1 MKQTILSVILSFS
14 LAVMTP
20 GAVEIAKAETVPSE
34 KQATVSLENG
44 SYEEG
49 SVIVTL
55 ASPDETPLTKEG
67 TTSFDKHIR
76 VEDSY
81 DFGDA
86 SVLGA
91 TKKSRQFFSDKTF
104 TVSQVTSDEYSTEEL
119 MDRLEDNAYVVNVE
133 PDYHMYK
140 MGSTNDTLSDAQW
153 DLDGG
158 GLFSGIRD
166 RRAGGICER
175 GAVQGAYN
183 EHRSSAY
190 RRPGKKG
197 RKQCRCRDS

>member
-158 GLFSGIRD
+158 GLFSGSTK
-166 RRAGGICER
+166 GIQYSK
-175 GAVQGAYN
+175 ASQTTAADLSLI
-183 EHRSSAY
+183 HI
-190 RRPGKKG
+190 
-197 RKQCRCRDS
+197 

>member
-1 MKQTILSVILSFS
+1 MKQTILSVILSFFS
-14 LAVMTP
+14 
-20 GAVEIAKAETVPSE
+20 
-34 KQATVSLENG
+34 G
-44 SYEEG
+44 SYDSRRSG
-49 SVIVTL
+49 NSQGRDCPIGKTGHGL
-55 ASPDETPLTKEG
+55 PGKWLLRRGKCHRHPGFSDETPLTKEG

-158 GLFSGIRD
+158 DFSPAVP
-166 RRAGGICER
+166 RASNIPR
-175 GAVQGAYN
+175 P
-183 EHRSSAY
+183 HRP
-190 RRPGKKG
+190 RLQTPRW
-197 RKQCRCRDS
+197 

>member
-119 MDRLEDNAYVVNVE
+119 MDRLEDNALCS
-133 PDYHMYK
+133 K
-140 MGSTNDTLSDAQW
+140 CRTRLSH
-153 DLDGG
+153 
-158 GLFSGIRD
+158 
-166 RRAGGICER
+166 
-175 GAVQGAYN
+175 V
-183 EHRSSAY
+183 
-190 RRPGKKG
+190 
-197 RKQCRCRDS
+197 

>member
-1 MKQTILSVILSFS
+1 MKQTILSVILSFFS
-14 LAVMTP
+14 GSYDSRRSGNSQGRDCP
-20 GAVEIAKAETVPSE
+20 IG

-91 TKKSRQFFSDKTF
+91 TKNPDNFSLTKPLR
-104 TVSQVTSDEYSTEEL
+104 SP
-119 MDRLEDNAYVVNVE
+119 RLLQMSIPPKN
-133 PDYHMYK
+133 
-140 MGSTNDTLSDAQW
+140 
-153 DLDGG
+153 
-158 GLFSGIRD
+158 
-166 RRAGGICER
+166 
-175 GAVQGAYN
+175 
-183 EHRSSAY
+183 
-190 RRPGKKG
+190 
-197 RKQCRCRDS
+197 